1 MPELSPAPPFL
12 QSNNALAGNTSTP
25 ATGSGEKDPAAGE
38 NVVGLDADTA
48 GDAYRSDKNDDIL
61 LACLEDARKA
71 GRQSGGRLKPETW
84 KSVVAKLAPI
94 RQRGAIKTIDNSKS
108 HFRNL
113 KVHWQEVHQLLQMSG
128 FGWDEA
134 GKKVTAEADVWEQLL
149 NPRLRTGLSCI
160 TDKGSYGAPKA
171 FRGDKPDRLESFL
184 RSVDKIITSY
194 EVTDET
200 ESAKILFG
208 FLRESAKDL
217 FLEHP
222 SYKEGKYD
230 EMLKA
235 RRSLNPS
242 RKHKF
247 KYTSGDLERI
257 AKKWHKKRWSSLE
270 HVAAYKRT
278 FEIVGLWCLNHK
290 KIEPERYNCIFWDG
304 LSKNL

>member
-1 MPELSPAPPFL
+1 
-12 QSNNALAGNTSTP
+12 
-25 ATGSGEKDPAAGE
+25 
-38 NVVGLDADTA
+38 
-48 GDAYRSDKNDDIL
+48 
-61 LACLEDARKA
+61 
-71 GRQSGGRLKPETW
+71 
-84 KSVVAKLAPI
+84 
-94 RQRGAIKTIDNSKS
+94 
-108 HFRNL
+108 
-113 KVHWQEVHQLLQMSG
+113 
-128 FGWDEA
+128 
-134 GKKVTAEADVWEQLL
+134 
-149 NPRLRTGLSCI
+149 
-160 TDKGSYGAPKA
+160 GSYGAPKA

-208 FLRESAKDL
+208 YLGGSAKDL
-217 FLEHP
+217 FREHP

-235 RRSLNPS
+235 LRSMYPS

-290 KIEPERYNCIFWDG
+290 KIEPERYNRLFWDG
-304 LSKNL
+304 LSKNLQRDLKYMGAQWGLKVDPSTKPSAEGVYQALLKYFSFDDFDADLRY